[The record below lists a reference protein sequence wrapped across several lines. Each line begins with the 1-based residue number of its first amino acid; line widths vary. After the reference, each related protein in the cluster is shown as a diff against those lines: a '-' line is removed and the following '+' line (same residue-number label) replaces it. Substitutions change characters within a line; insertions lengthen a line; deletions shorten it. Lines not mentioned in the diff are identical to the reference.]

1 MSRKFLAILFK
12 IEDSRTR
19 REQLQR
25 NSKGKMLPDQS
36 EVVYRLLSSLI
47 FEKWFKSSL
56 GMPLLLSFW

>member
-25 NSKGKMLPDQS
+25 KSKGKMLPDQS

-47 FEKWFKSSL
+47 FINFWFKSSL
-56 GMPLLLSFW
+56 GMPLLLSF

>member
-1 MSRKFLAILFK
+1 MVK

-25 NSKGKMLPDQS
+25 KSKGKMLPDQS

-56 GMPLLLSFW
+56 GMPLLLSF

>member
-25 NSKGKMLPDQS
+25 KSKGKMLPDQS

-47 FEKWFKSSL
+47 F
-56 GMPLLLSFW
+56 

>member
-1 MSRKFLAILFK
+1 MIRKFLAILFK

-56 GMPLLLSFW
+56 RMPLLLSF